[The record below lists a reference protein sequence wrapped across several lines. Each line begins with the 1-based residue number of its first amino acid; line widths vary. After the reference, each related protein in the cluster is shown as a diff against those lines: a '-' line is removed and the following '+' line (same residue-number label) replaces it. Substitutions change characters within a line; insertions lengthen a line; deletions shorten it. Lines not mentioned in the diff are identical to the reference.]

1 MKRLLLVLVLLGLLA
16 AGAAYWISSSGNGA
30 ENGFTYEQ
38 VKYGSMTDLVN
49 ATGIVKPREVA
60 LVFPRLPGI
69 VEEIYG
75 HVGQKVAKGDPLFKV
90 NDEMARRSLER
101 AQAAVEKTKKLE
113 DAAKT
118 GWERLK
124 DVRDKGYGSEREVL
138 EAQARYAGAT
148 EAVKEAESAL
158 KQAQLA
164 MEWTTVKALI
174 AGVIIEKNLYIGQPV
189 GLSAAGGGGSS
200 GGSAMASAAGGGSPG
215 PSTSSLFGMT
225 EPRIPFMI
233 AADLGDLEVYAQI
246 TQGDIGRVRAGLQAK
261 FTVDAFPDEPAF
273 EGKLTDV
280 HLMPVNV
287 LGTNLYPAVIKVAN
301 RHEGAAADPNAAAK
315 QSDADWVLRPGMTV
329 NVDITRE
336 THSGVWKLPSAAINL
351 EIDKHFITP
360 VAEEKLNKRQ
370 SLKNPDDWV
379 VVWVMGQEKKPW
391 PIFVRIGG
399 KNEQGKPGIKE
410 GNYVEVLEWQKDK
423 ELDGKLKAGEE
434 SSYPE
439 LIIATPPPKLSIF
452 ERGQTFKIS

>member
-1 MKRLLLVLVLLGLLA
+1 MKRLLFVLVMLGLLA
-16 AGAAYWISSSGNGA
+16 AGTAYWISSSNNGG
-30 ENGFTYEQ
+30 ENGYTFES

-75 HVGQKVAKGDPLFKV
+75 RVGQKVAKGDPLFKL
-90 NDEMARRSLER
+90 NSEMAQRSLER
-101 AQAAVEKTKKLE
+101 AQAALERTKKVE

-118 GWERLK
+118 GWEKIKLY
-124 DVRDKGYGSEREVL
+124 VDKGHGSEKELL
-138 EAQARYAGAT
+138 EAQIKHAAAT
-148 EAVKEAESAL
+148 EGVKEAESAL

-189 GLSAAGGGGSS
+189 GLSAGAGGGGSS
-200 GGSAMASAAGGGSPG
+200 SGTAAAVAGPGGTSGGS
-215 PSTSSLFGMT
+215 STTSLFGMT

-246 TQGDIGRVRAGLQAK
+246 TQSDIGRLRAGLQAR

-273 EGKLTDV
+273 EGEVTEV
-280 HLMPVNV
+280 HMMPVNV
-287 LGTNLYPAVIKVAN
+287 LGTNLYPAVIRVAN
-301 RHEGAAADPNAAAK
+301 RRVEQPDQKPG
-315 QSDADWVLRPGMTV
+315 QQGDWLLRPVMTV
-329 NVDITRE
+329 NVDITRD
-336 THSGVWKLPSAAINL
+336 THSKVWKLPSAAANL
-351 EIDKHFITP
+351 QLDEHLITQ
-360 VAEEKLNKRQ
+360 AARQKLATRQ

-379 VVWVMGQEKKPW
+379 VVWIMGNEKKPW
-391 PIFVRIGG
+391 PIFARVGG
-399 KNEQGKPGIKE
+399 KNKQGKPGIKE
-410 GNYVEVLEWQKDK
+410 ANYAEVLEWDK
-423 ELDGKLKAGEE
+423 ELDGKLDPNKEPT
-434 SSYPE
+434 YPE

-452 ERGQTFKIS
+452 ERGTPFKIS

>member
-1 MKRLLLVLVLLGLLA
+1 MA
-16 AGAAYWISSSGNGA
+16 AAAS
-30 ENGFTYEQ
+30 
-38 VKYGSMTDLVN
+38 
-49 ATGIVKPREVA
+49 
-60 LVFPRLPGI
+60 
-69 VEEIYG
+69 
-75 HVGQKVAKGDPLFKV
+75 
-90 NDEMARRSLER
+90 
-101 AQAAVEKTKKLE
+101 
-113 DAAKT
+113 
-118 GWERLK
+118 
-124 DVRDKGYGSEREVL
+124 
-138 EAQARYAGAT
+138 
-148 EAVKEAESAL
+148 
-158 KQAQLA
+158 
-164 MEWTTVKALI
+164 
-174 AGVIIEKNLYIGQPV
+174 
-189 GLSAAGGGGSS
+189 
-200 GGSAMASAAGGGSPG
+200 GGGSPG

-246 TQGDIGRVRAGLQAK
+246 TQGDIGRVKAGLQAK

-287 LGTNLYPAVIKVAN
+287 LGTNLYPAVVKVAN
-301 RHEGAAADPNAAAK
+301 RHEGAAADPNAATK

-351 EIDKHFITP
+351 EVDKHFITP
-360 VAEEKLNKRQ
+360 AAEGKLNTRQ

-379 VVWVMGQEKKPW
+379 IVWIMAQEKKPW
-391 PIFVRIGG
+391 PIFVRVGG

-434 SSYPE
+434 STYPE